1 MVTAS
6 KNETAPAIAANAA
19 PATTPEAPVV
29 PVDVSAIPETP
40 AELLRQ
46 WDTPRRP
53 LARGVLS
60 ATLVRAWNLLAGPSM
75 TQRDRLN
82 REIAEAKGFT
92 NGYMKLA

>member
-6 KNETAPAIAANAA
+6 KNETASAANAA
-19 PATTPEAPVV
+19 LVTTPEAPVV

-53 LARGVLS
+53 LAQRVL
-60 ATLVRAWNLLAGPSM
+60 AVTVGPVWGLLTGPGM

-82 REIAEAKGFT
+82 REIVEAKGFT

>member
-6 KNETAPAIAANAA
+6 KNETATTIAANAA

-53 LARGVLS
+53 LAQRVL
-60 ATLVRAWNLLAGPSM
+60 AVTVGPVWGFLSGPGM
-75 TQRDRLN
+75 TQRDRSN